1 MIETNEVEAR
11 VAASLKAVGVPYEV
25 IACDPEF
32 ADTAVFCEKYGYRLE
47 DSGNTIVVASKR
59 GTKKYSACVVRGS
72 DRLDVNRTVRKLMG
86 VPRASFASAEEVI
99 ELTGM
104 MIGGVTPFALPDD
117 LPVYVDRRVMDL
129 ESVIVGSGSRSSK
142 ILVSPEALARLPNG
156 AGRRRAV
163 EVGDGVG
170 FGSKRLEVGSYI
182 TNCASPGRFFPPC
195 TDGSAHHFWDRRRT
209 PS

>member
-1 MIETNEVEAR
+1 MERTSLELIETNEIEAR
-11 VAASLKAVGVPYEV
+11 VATALKAVGVPYDV

-32 ADTAVFCEKYGYRLE
+32 ADTAVFCERYGYRLE

-59 GTKKYSACVVRGS
+59 GAKKYCACVVRGS
-72 DRLDVNRTVRKLMG
+72 DRLDVNRVVRKLMG

-104 MIGGVTPFALPDD
+104 MIGGVTPFALPED

-142 ILVSPEALARLPNG
+142 ILVSPEALERLPS
-156 AGRRRAV
+156 AQV
-163 EVGDGVG
+163 VDGL
-170 FGSKRLEVGSYI
+170 SK
-182 TNCASPGRFFPPC
+182 
-195 TDGSAHHFWDRRRT
+195 
-209 PS
+209 

>member
-11 VAASLKAVGVPYEV
+11 VAESLKAVGVPYEV

-32 ADTAVFCEKYGYRLE
+32 ADTAVFCERYGYRLE

-59 GTKKYSACVVRGS
+59 GEKKYCACVVRGS
-72 DRLDVNRTVRKLMG
+72 DRLDVNKVVRKLMG

-104 MIGGVTPFALPDD
+104 MIGGVTPFALPED

-142 ILVSPEALARLPNG
+142 ILVSPEALERLLS
-156 AGRRRAV
+156 A
-163 EVGDGVG
+163 EVVDGLA
-170 FGSKRLEVGSYI
+170 K
-182 TNCASPGRFFPPC
+182 
-195 TDGSAHHFWDRRRT
+195 
-209 PS
+209 

>member
-25 IACDPEF
+25 IACDPEY
-32 ADTAVFCEKYGYRLE
+32 ADTAVFCERYGYRLE

-59 GTKKYSACVVRGS
+59 GEKKYCACVVRGS

-129 ESVIVGSGSRSSK
+129 ENVIVGSGSRSSK
-142 ILVSPEALARLPNG
+142 ILVSPEALARLPS
-156 AGRRRAV
+156 AQVV
-163 EVGDGVG
+163 EGL
-170 FGSKRLEVGSYI
+170 SK
-182 TNCASPGRFFPPC
+182 
-195 TDGSAHHFWDRRRT
+195 
-209 PS
+209 

>member
-11 VAASLKAVGVPYEV
+11 VATSLEAVGVPYEV
-25 IACDPEF
+25 IECDPEF

-59 GTKKYSACVVRGS
+59 GEKKYSACVVRGS
-72 DRLDVNRTVRKLMG
+72 DRLDVNRAVRKLMG

-142 ILVSPEALARLPNG
+142 ILVSPEALARLPN
-156 AGRRRAV
+156 AEVV
-163 EVGDGVG
+163 EGL
-170 FGSKRLEVGSYI
+170 SK
-182 TNCASPGRFFPPC
+182 
-195 TDGSAHHFWDRRRT
+195 
-209 PS
+209 